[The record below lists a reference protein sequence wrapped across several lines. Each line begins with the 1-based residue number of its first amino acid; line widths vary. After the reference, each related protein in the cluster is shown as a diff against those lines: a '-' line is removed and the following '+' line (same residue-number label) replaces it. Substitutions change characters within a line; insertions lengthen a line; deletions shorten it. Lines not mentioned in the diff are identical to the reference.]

1 MKMKKLVATVAMAG
15 ALTAGTAGMA
25 YAADSGSGSGSGTAT
40 ATATATAT
48 RHPRLR
54 AIVRRHGARI
64 VADTLGVSTQDLR
77 TALQGGQSINEYAT
91 SLGKNP
97 ADVKTALV
105 NAADAAIDRAV
116 ANGRIDQP
124 RGDELKG
131 KVEARVDKVLDHHFG
146 QGAA

>member
-25 YAADSGSGSGSGTAT
+25 YAADSGSGSGSGTPA
-40 ATATATAT
+40 ATAT

-54 AIVRRHGARI
+54 AMVRRHGAKI

-77 TALQGGQSINEYAT
+77 TALQGGQSINEYAK

-105 NAADAAIDRAV
+105 NAAHTAIDRAV
-116 ANGRIDQP
+116 ANGRIDQA

>member
-25 YAADSGSGSGSGTAT
+25 YAADSGSGSGSDTPA
-40 ATATATAT
+40 ATAT

-54 AIVRRHGARI
+54 AMVRRHGAKI
-64 VADTLGVSTQDLR
+64 VADTLGVTTQDLR
-77 TALQGGQSINEYAT
+77 AALQGGQSINEYAT

-105 NAADAAIDRAV
+105 NAANTAIDKAV
-116 ANGRIDQP
+116 ANGRIDQAK
-124 RGDELKG
+124 GDEIKS

-146 QGAA
+146 QGGA

>member
-1 MKMKKLVATVAMAG
+1 MKMQKLVATLAMAG

-25 YAADSGSGSGSGTAT
+25 YAADSGSGSGSGTPA
-40 ATATATAT
+40 ATAT
-48 RHPRLR
+48 RYPRLR
-54 AIVRRHGARI
+54 AIVRRHAAKI

-77 TALQGGQSINEYAT
+77 AALKGGRSINEYAT

-105 NAADAAIDRAV
+105 NAANTAIDKAV
-116 ANGRIDQP
+116 TNGRIDAAK
-124 RGDELKG
+124 GAELKS

-146 QGAA
+146 QGGA